1 MKHII
6 SPAVYLFVVAAI
18 ATSVL
23 VVVYA
28 ITAEP
33 IANQARAAQERTMSQ
48 VLPAAD
54 DFVEIEV
61 ELYGSMVAVYE
72 GTSAGQRTGF
82 VVSLAPM
89 GFNGPIHMMVGISTA
104 DNRVSGMRV
113 VRHTETPGLGD
124 PIMREPFF
132 SRFDDRPLNM
142 LTVVRGGATGD
153 EIDSL
158 AAATI
163 TTDAVVNGF
172 NDAVEWFRGGGF

>member
-6 SPAVYLFVVAAI
+6 NPALYLFIVAAI

-23 VVVYA
+23 VVVHA
-28 ITAEP
+28 ITLEP
-33 IANQARAAQERTMSQ
+33 IENQIRAAQERTMTA
-48 VLPAAD
+48 VLPEAD
-54 DFVEIEV
+54 DFNEIEV
-61 ELYGSMVAVYE
+61 ELSGSMVAVFE
-72 GTSAGQRTGF
+72 GTAHGQRVGF

-89 GFNGPIHMMVGISTA
+89 GFSGPIDMMVGISLG

-113 VRHTETPGLGD
+113 VRHSETPGLGC

-132 SRFDDRPLNM
+132 SRFDNRPLNP
-142 LTVVRGGATGD
+142 LTVVRGGASGD

-163 TTDAVVNGF
+163 TTDAVVKGF